1 MSDRGHLQLTEA
13 HPAARSALEYV
24 ARLGLAKQSILLEA
38 FASCA
43 IEDNRLAE
51 ICAETLRR
59 VMYGE
64 PVSDRYILG
73 LAWAISQGERGDA
86 AQQ

>member
-1 MSDRGHLQLTEA
+1 MGKGELEPREA

-24 ARLGLAKQSILLEA
+24 ARLGLAKQSVLLEA

-43 IEDNRLAE
+43 IEGNRLAE
-51 ICAETLRR
+51 ICGETLRR
-59 VMYGE
+59 VVAGE

-73 LAWAISQGERGDA
+73 LAWAIQQGETNN
-86 AQQ
+86 Q